1 VTSSIWPPGVPIWRQ
16 ACRFDARKG
25 GLFSGSSGT
34 ILAFKRFRAC
44 WLEGGDMDSQQIET
58 HVDRAAA
65 RLGEI
70 QRAVGEVVVGQERL
84 VESLLVALL
93 CRGHVLL
100 EGVPGLAK
108 TLTVRTLAGVV
119 GGSFQRIQFTPDML
133 PADVTGTQIFDPRTS
148 SFTAHRGPVFANLV
162 LADEINRAPAK
173 VQSALLE
180 SMEERQV
187 TIGDTTHALPD
198 PFVVL
203 ATQNPIEQEGTYP
216 LPEAQLDRF
225 LFKVLVDYPSADDE
239 RQVLEFHLAEEFP
252 RPTQATSL
260 EELRG
265 LETVVREVYLDDRI
279 RSYIINLVS
288 ATRTP
293 AEVGLGD
300 LVPLIGY
307 GASPRASIALAV
319 GSRALALVRG
329 RTYVTPED
337 VKELAPAVLRHRL
350 VLTYEAE
357 AEGATV
363 EEINERILL
372 AVEVP

>member
-1 VTSSIWPPGVPIWRQ
+1 
-16 ACRFDARKG
+16 
-25 GLFSGSSGT
+25 
-34 ILAFKRFRAC
+34 
-44 WLEGGDMDSQQIET
+44 
-58 HVDRAAA
+58 
-65 RLGEI
+65 
-70 QRAVGEVVVGQERL
+70 
-84 VESLLVALL
+84 
-93 CRGHVLL
+93 
-100 EGVPGLAK
+100 
-108 TLTVRTLAGVV
+108 
-119 GGSFQRIQFTPDML
+119 
-133 PADVTGTQIFDPRTS
+133 
-148 SFTAHRGPVFANLV
+148 
-162 LADEINRAPAK
+162 
-173 VQSALLE
+173 
-180 SMEERQV
+180 MEERQV

-225 LFKVLVDYPSADDE
+225 LFKVLVGYPSAEEE
-239 RQVLEFHLAEEFP
+239 RKVLEFHLGEEFP
-252 RPTQATSL
+252 KPARTTSL

-265 LETVVREVYLDDRI
+265 LEGVVREVYLDERI
-279 RSYIINLVS
+279 RSYIISLVS
-288 ATRTP
+288 ATRRP

-300 LVPLIGY
+300 LVPLIGF

-337 VKELAPAVLRHRL
+337 VKELSPAVLRHRL

-363 EEINERILL
+363 EEITERILL

>member
-1 VTSSIWPPGVPIWRQ
+1 MESRQ
-16 ACRFDARKG
+16 
-25 GLFSGSSGT
+25 
-34 ILAFKRFRAC
+34 
-44 WLEGGDMDSQQIET
+44 MET

-70 QRAVGEVVVGQERL
+70 QRAVGEVVIGQERL

-119 GGSFQRIQFTPDML
+119 GGTFQRIQFTPDML
-133 PADVTGTQIFDPRTS
+133 PADVTGTQIFDPRSS

-187 TIGDTTHALPD
+187 TIGDTTHRLPD

-225 LFKVLVDYPSADDE
+225 LFKILVDYPSSDEE
-239 RQVLEFHLAEEFP
+239 RQVLEFHLQEAFP
-252 RPTQATSL
+252 GPHQATSL
-260 EELRG
+260 EELQG
-265 LETVVREVYLDDRI
+265 LEAVIREVYLDERI
-279 RSYIINLVS
+279 KSYIISLVA
-288 ATRTP
+288 ATRRP
-293 AEVGLGD
+293 ADVGLGD

-363 EEINERILL
+363 EEIADRILL

>member
-1 VTSSIWPPGVPIWRQ
+1 METPS
-16 ACRFDARKG
+16 ADA
-25 GLFSGSSGT
+25 
-34 ILAFKRFRAC
+34 
-44 WLEGGDMDSQQIET
+44 
-58 HVDRAAA
+58 VDRAAA

-70 QRAVGEVVVGQERL
+70 QRAVSAVVVGQERL
-84 VESLLVALL
+84 VESLLVAML

-119 GGSFQRIQFTPDML
+119 GGSFQRLQFTPDLL

-148 SFTAHRGPVFANLV
+148 QFVPHRGPVFANLV

-187 TIGDTTHALPD
+187 TIGDTTHRLPE

-225 LFKVLVDYPSADDE
+225 LFKVLVSYPEPEQE
-239 RQVLEFHLAEEFP
+239 RRVLEYHLAEHFP
-252 RPTQATSL
+252 EPAQMSSL
-260 EELRG
+260 EELG
-265 LETVVREVYLDDRI
+265 ELETAVREVYLDERI
-279 RSYIINLVS
+279 RSYIVDLVA
-288 ATRTP
+288 ATRHP

-300 LVPLIGY
+300 LVPLLAF

-319 GSRALALVRG
+319 GSRALALARG
-329 RTYVTPED
+329 RSYVSPED
-337 VKELAPAVLRHRL
+337 IKELAPAVLRHRL

-363 EEINERILL
+363 EEIVDRILL

>member
-1 VTSSIWPPGVPIWRQ
+1 METRPADV
-16 ACRFDARKG
+16 
-25 GLFSGSSGT
+25 
-34 ILAFKRFRAC
+34 
-44 WLEGGDMDSQQIET
+44 QI
-58 HVDRAAA
+58 DRAAA

-70 QRAVGEVVVGQERL
+70 QRAVSEIVVGQDRL
-84 VESLLVALL
+84 VESLLVAML

-108 TLTVRTLAGVV
+108 TLTVRTLAGVI
-119 GGSFQRIQFTPDML
+119 GGDFQRLQFTPDLL

-148 SFTAHRGPVFANLV
+148 QFVPHRGPVFANLV

-180 SMEERQV
+180 AMEERQV
-187 TIGDTTHALPD
+187 TIGDTTHPLPE

-225 LFKVLVDYPSADDE
+225 LFKVLVGYPAPEDE
-239 RQVLEFHLAEEFP
+239 RKVLEYHLAEHFP
-252 RPTQATSL
+252 TPERLSSVD
-260 EELRG
+260 EMGG
-265 LETVVREVYLDDRI
+265 LEAVVREVYLDERI
-279 RSYIINLVS
+279 RGYIVSLVTAS
-288 ATRTP
+288 RRP
-293 AEVGLGD
+293 DEVGLGD
-300 LVPLIGY
+300 LVPLLAF

-329 RTYVTPED
+329 RSFVSPED

-363 EEINERILL
+363 EEIIDRLLL

>member
-1 VTSSIWPPGVPIWRQ
+1 M
-16 ACRFDARKG
+16 
-25 GLFSGSSGT
+25 
-34 ILAFKRFRAC
+34 
-44 WLEGGDMDSQQIET
+44 ESQHMEPQ
-58 HVDRAAA
+58 VDRAAA

-70 QRAVGEVVVGQERL
+70 QRAVGQVVVGQERL

-119 GGSFQRIQFTPDML
+119 GGSFQRLQFTPDML
-133 PADVTGTQIFDPRTS
+133 PSDVTGTQIFDQKTA
-148 SFTAHRGPVFANLV
+148 SFIPHRGPVFANLV

-225 LFKVLVDYPSADDE
+225 LFKVLVGYPSAEEE
-239 RQVLEFHLAEEFP
+239 RRVLEFHLGAEFP
-252 RPTQATSL
+252 KPSRTTSL
-260 EELRG
+260 EEIRA
-265 LETVVREVYLDDRI
+265 LEGVVREVYLDDRI
-279 RSYIINLVS
+279 RSYIISLVS
-288 ATRTP
+288 ATRRP

-300 LVPLIGY
+300 LVPLIGF

-363 EEINERILL
+363 EEITDRILL

>member
-1 VTSSIWPPGVPIWRQ
+1 MESRTAEPQ
-16 ACRFDARKG
+16 
-25 GLFSGSSGT
+25 
-34 ILAFKRFRAC
+34 
-44 WLEGGDMDSQQIET
+44 
-58 HVDRAAA
+58 VDRAAA

-70 QRAVGEVVVGQERL
+70 QRAVSEVVVGQERL
-84 VESLLVALL
+84 VETVLVALM

-119 GGSFQRIQFTPDML
+119 GGSFHRLQFTPDLL
-133 PADVTGTQIFDPRTS
+133 PADVTGTQVFDPKTS
-148 SFTAHRGPVFANLV
+148 QFTAHRGPVFANLV

-180 SMEERQV
+180 AMEERQV
-187 TIGDTTHALPD
+187 TIADTTFDLPD

-225 LFKVLVDYPSADDE
+225 LLKILVEYPAAEEERRVLEYHLGEAFPTPSRVTSLDELLELEGVARQVYVDE
-239 RQVLEFHLAEEFP
+239 R
-252 RPTQATSL
+252 
-260 EELRG
+260 
-265 LETVVREVYLDDRI
+265 I
-279 RSYIINLVS
+279 KNYIVNLVTAS
-288 ATRTP
+288 RQP

-300 LVPLIGY
+300 LVPLIAY
-307 GASPRASIALAV
+307 GASPRASIALAI
-319 GSRALALVRG
+319 GGRALALVRG
-329 RTYVTPED
+329 RSFVTPED

-363 EEINERILL
+363 EEITERILL

>member
-1 VTSSIWPPGVPIWRQ
+1 MESQHV
-16 ACRFDARKG
+16 
-25 GLFSGSSGT
+25 GT
-34 ILAFKRFRAC
+34 
-44 WLEGGDMDSQQIET
+44 Q
-58 HVDRAAA
+58 VDRAAA

-70 QRAVGEVVVGQERL
+70 QRAVGQVVVGQERL

-119 GGSFQRIQFTPDML
+119 GGSFQRLQFTPDML
-133 PADVTGTQIFDPRTS
+133 PSDVTGTQIFDPK
-148 SFTAHRGPVFANLV
+148 TATFIPHRGPVFANLV

-225 LFKVLVDYPSADDE
+225 LFKVLVGYPAAEEE
-239 RQVLEFHLAEEFP
+239 RKVLEFHLGEEFP
-252 RPTQATSL
+252 KPARMTSL
-260 EELRG
+260 EEIRG
-265 LETVVREVYLDDRI
+265 LEGVVREVYLDDRI
-279 RSYIINLVS
+279 RSYIISLVS
-288 ATRTP
+288 ATRRP

-300 LVPLIGY
+300 LVPLIGF

-319 GSRALALVRG
+319 GSRALAMVRG

-363 EEINERILL
+363 EEITERILL

>member
-1 VTSSIWPPGVPIWRQ
+1 M
-16 ACRFDARKG
+16 
-25 GLFSGSSGT
+25 
-34 ILAFKRFRAC
+34 
-44 WLEGGDMDSQQIET
+44 ESQHMAPQ
-58 HVDRAAA
+58 VDRAAA

-70 QRAVGEVVVGQERL
+70 QRAVGQVVVGQERL

-119 GGSFQRIQFTPDML
+119 GGSFQRLQFTPDML
-133 PADVTGTQIFDPRTS
+133 PSDVTGTQIFDPK
-148 SFTAHRGPVFANLV
+148 TATFIPHRGPVFANLV

-225 LFKVLVDYPSADDE
+225 MYNIRVDYPSQDE
-239 RQVLEFHLAEEFP
+239 EERIVATTTSAYEATLSHVLDAAQILELQKLIRRVP
-252 RPTQATSL
+252 AT
-260 EELRG
+260 EH
-265 LETVVREVYLDDRI
+265 VVRYAVRLAR
-279 RSYIINLVS
+279 
-288 ATRTP
+288 ATRGREGSP
-293 AEVGLGD
+293 EFVRNW
-300 LVPLIGY
+300 VSW
-307 GASPRASIALAV
+307 GAGPRASQYLVLGAKTRAV
-319 GSRALALVRG
+319 LHG
-329 RTYVTPED
+329 RFAPGIED
-337 VKELAPAVLRHRL
+337 VRAVAHAVLRHRI
-350 VLTYEAE
+350 VTNFTAE
-357 AEGATV
+357 AEGV
-363 EEINERILL
+363 KPERIIADLL
-372 AVEVP
+372 QSVPAE

>member
-1 VTSSIWPPGVPIWRQ
+1 
-16 ACRFDARKG
+16 
-25 GLFSGSSGT
+25 
-34 ILAFKRFRAC
+34 
-44 WLEGGDMDSQQIET
+44 
-58 HVDRAAA
+58 
-65 RLGEI
+65 LGEI
-70 QRAVGEVVVGQERL
+70 QRAVSAVVVGQDRL
-84 VESLLVALL
+84 VETVLVALL

-108 TLTVRTLAGVV
+108 TLLVRSLASVV
-119 GGSFQRIQFTPDML
+119 GGAFQRLQFTPDLL
-133 PADVTGTQIFDPRTS
+133 PSDVTGTLIFDPKTS
-148 SFTAHRGPVFANLV
+148 EFVAHKGPVFANLV

-180 SMEERQV
+180 AMEERQV
-187 TIGDTTHALPD
+187 TIGDETFLLPE

-225 LFKVLVDYPSADDE
+225 LFKVLVDYPALDE
-239 RQVLEFHLAEEFP
+239 ERKVLEYHLGESFP
-252 RPTQATSL
+252 TAQCITSL
-260 EELRG
+260 DELG
-265 LETVVREVYLDDRI
+265 ELEQVAREVYLDDRI
-279 RSYIINLVS
+279 RSYIVNLVAAS
-288 ATRTP
+288 RRP

-300 LVPLIGY
+300 LAPLIAF

-329 RTYVTPED
+329 RAFVTPED
-337 VKELAPAVLRHRL
+337 VKELAPAVLRHRM

-357 AEGATV
+357 AEGVGAEDVV
-363 EEINERILL
+363 ERLLL

>member
-1 VTSSIWPPGVPIWRQ
+1 M
-16 ACRFDARKG
+16 
-25 GLFSGSSGT
+25 
-34 ILAFKRFRAC
+34 
-44 WLEGGDMDSQQIET
+44 EQQHASEQT
-58 HVDRAAA
+58 VDRAAA

-70 QRAVGEVVVGQERL
+70 QRGVSEVVVGQDRL
-84 VESLLVALL
+84 IESVLVALL

-119 GGSFQRIQFTPDML
+119 GGAFQRLQFTPDML
-133 PADVTGTQIFDPRTS
+133 PADVTGTQVFDPKTS
-148 SFTAHRGPVFANLV
+148 QFIPHRGPVFSNLV

-180 SMEERQV
+180 AMEERQV
-187 TIGDTTHALPD
+187 TIGDESFRLPS

-225 LFKVLVDYPSADDE
+225 LFKVLVDYPGDAEE
-239 RQVLEFHLAEEFP
+239 RRVLEYHLGERFP
-252 RPTQATSL
+252 EPRQMTTL
-260 EELRG
+260 EELANIEQIARQ
-265 LETVVREVYLDDRI
+265 VYVDERI
-279 RSYIINLVS
+279 RSYIVSLVA
-288 ATRTP
+288 ATRRP
-293 AEVGLGD
+293 SEVGLGD
-300 LVPLIGY
+300 LVPLIAF
-307 GASPRASIALAV
+307 GASPRASIALAL

-329 RTYVTPED
+329 RSFVTPED
-337 VKELAPAVLRHRL
+337 VKEIAPAVLRHRL

-363 EEINERILL
+363 EELVNRVLL